1 MTSEMPGMPAN
12 PPRNQRADL
21 KYRHK
26 TSFYQ
31 DEADAKRMRAVF
43 SNTRR
48 ETGYTS
54 LSDFINAAV
63 DDKIAALEQAF
74 NAGQQWAP
82 LGAREIP
89 QGKPAGR
96 PAAGVN
102 IPVASGLSGGPTPPS
117 KALVKLAGKIRAD
130 VTTGFSRG
138 RVDVFYSAN
147 GREALVVAHDFDA
160 QLSAVHS
167 LELAPTHDS
176 FFVRTGDGIG
186 WVNGPGWN
194 EAPGETALAREGLP
208 GPEERAAELFAAVDR
223 ARAEL
228 EGNSS
233 RPLEGHV
240 GVFYREDRT
249 QALVDRFDTGDQ
261 MSTLQVYRFNP
272 TNRSIEVRT
281 SEGFTWED
289 GGDIPLGAV

>member
-1 MTSEMPGMPAN
+1 MTSEMPGMPTS
-12 PPRNQRADL
+12 PRRKQRAGL

-63 DDKIAALEQAF
+63 DEKIAALEQAF

-96 PAAGVN
+96 SAGGFN
-102 IPVASGLSGGPTPPS
+102 MPVASGLSGGPTPPS

-130 VTTGFSRG
+130 VRTGVGRG

-160 QLSAVHS
+160 QLSAVRS

-186 WVNGPGWN
+186 WADGPGWD
-194 EAPGETALAREGLP
+194 EAPGETALAREGLS
-208 GPEERAAELFAAVDR
+208 GPEERAGELFAAVDR

-228 EGNSS
+228 EGNYS
-233 RPLEGHV
+233 RPLEGDV
-240 GVFYREDRT
+240 GVFYRDDRT
-249 QALVDRFDTGDQ
+249 QALVDRFETGDQ

-272 TNRSIEVRT
+272 ADHGIEVRT

-289 GGDIPLGAV
+289 GGDIPLDAL

>member
-1 MTSEMPGMPAN
+1 MPAN
-12 PPRNQRADL
+12 PPRNQRAEL

-31 DEADAKRMRAVF
+31 DETEAKRMRAVF

-63 DDKIAALEQAF
+63 NDKIAALEQAF
-74 NAGQQWAP
+74 NAGHQWAP

-89 QGKPAGR
+89 QGKPARRTTTGL
-96 PAAGVN
+96 N

-130 VTTGFSRG
+130 VTTGSSRG

-176 FFVRTGDGIG
+176 IFVRTGDGIG

-208 GPEERAAELFAAVDR
+208 GPEDRTAEMFAAVDR

-228 EGNSS
+228 AGNYN
-233 RPLEGHV
+233 RPLEGYV
-240 GVFYREDRT
+240 GAFYRDDRT

-272 TNRSIEVRT
+272 TDRSIEVRT